1 MNKRYDINDFV
12 PTVTEQSITRELV
25 KRVKQR
31 RKELSLT
38 QKELSVQS
46 GVSYGSIRRFETQ
59 GEISLQAFMRIS
71 SVLKSL
77 EDFNELYKFSIIKDI
92 RR

>member
-12 PTVTEQSITRELV
+12 PTVTEQSITRELI

-77 EDFNELYKFSIIKDI
+77 EDFNELYKFPIIKDI